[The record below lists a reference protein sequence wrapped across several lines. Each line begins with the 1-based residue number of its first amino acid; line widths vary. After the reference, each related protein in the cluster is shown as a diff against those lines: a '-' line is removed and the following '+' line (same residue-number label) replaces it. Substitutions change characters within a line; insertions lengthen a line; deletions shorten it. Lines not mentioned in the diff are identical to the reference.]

1 MLNNVKT
8 IGLLGAALGFLLG
21 SGGGFAQPVMAQT
34 PVIFSVKFVCGSQT
48 PSPNNPEPTV
58 RPGSYATDINIHNYH
73 PQANVTLE
81 KRVILLV
88 RGNDG
93 IGREPSVREPSNPET
108 IVLPAGRA
116 TMDDCPAIRRMAGL
130 PPGNTLIVGFLQIRS
145 TNTLNVMGVYTVT
158 PPSANG
164 PTSIDVESFTG
175 KTLP

>member
-8 IGLLGAALGFLLG
+8 IGLLGAALGFMLG

-34 PVIFSVKFVCGSQT
+34 PVMFSVKFVCGTQT
-48 PSPNNPEPTV
+48 PSPNNPERTV

-73 PQANVTLE
+73 PQADVTLE

-88 RGNDG
+88 RGNDA
-93 IGREPSVREPSNPET
+93 IGREPSVRGPSNPET
-108 IVLPAGRA
+108 ITLRPGQA
-116 TMDDCPAIRRMAGL
+116 TMDDCLAIRRMAGVL
-130 PPGNTLIVGFLQIRS
+130 GDTLIVGFLQIKS
-145 TNTLNVMGVYTVT
+145 TNTLNVVGVYTVT
-158 PPSANG
+158 PPSANS